1 MLYNIVF
8 LQKMSYNINFFL
20 QSLHLEWHN
29 FCLIQLASPVNL
41 RGARIVHFTVTLRIR
56 GALFFLGIKY
66 THLAVHSPERF
77 KNLSAIMFSVPR

>member
-1 MLYNIVF
+1 
-8 LQKMSYNINFFL
+8 MSYNINFFL
-20 QSLHLEWHN
+20 QSLPLKWHN
-29 FCLIQLASPVNL
+29 FCLFQLVSPVNL

-66 THLAVHSPERF
+66 THLAVHSPKRF